1 MSYIQLKEDNS
12 FLKRVESGN
21 VLWDANN
28 FCTAAAL
35 VKDGKAAQFRVV
47 EMVDTPAPLYDPV
60 TQNVARVDPI
70 PIDGVWTEQW
80 AVTAATAEQIAERT
94 EQQRDRKKAQVISE
108 YDTRLYAGII
118 LGGLPIKASDRNI
131 INAIGAN
138 RHPKASRQ
146 LVVSGQPVTL
156 PDTQII
162 ALEAAI
168 ADYTD
173 KLNLRSY
180 NLFTAINAAQSAA
193 ELTAIDATT
202 DWPSNT
208 Y

>member
-1 MSYIQLKEDNS
+1 MSYILVNPQTYPYSDAKLRRDNPGTS
-12 FLKRVESGN
+12 FPRVLTDSIRAEYG
-21 VLWDANN
+21 V
-28 FCTAAAL
+28 FP
-35 VKDGKAAQFRVV
+35 VV
-47 EMVDTPAPLYDPV
+47 EVSTPAYDPF

-70 PIDGVWTEQW
+70 PINGVWTEQW
-80 AVTAATAEQIAERT
+80 AVTDASAEQIAERT
-94 EQQRDRKKAQVISE
+94 EQQRDRKKAEVISE
-108 YDTRLYAGII
+108 YDTRLYAGIT

-138 RHPKASRQ
+138 RHPKASRK

-156 PDTQII
+156 ADTQIV

-173 KLNLRSY
+173 KLNLHSF
-180 NLFTAINAAQSAA
+180 NLFTAISAAQTLA
-193 ELTAIDATT
+193 ELAAINPAT